1 MDIKLKIIRQARH
14 VPCMGEKRNAHR
26 VSRGNLMEEDHLQ
39 DLGIDRKIIRKR
51 ILKKRAEKALT
62 RLIWPR

>member
-1 MDIKLKIIRQARH
+1 
-14 VPCMGEKRNAHR
+14 MGEKRNAHR